1 MQMTLKSFEWEML
14 KGIRWDF
21 NKREE
26 TVQEFRKFIAEY
38 ISEIPTKGLTL
49 IGRFGVGKT
58 HLSIA
63 IVKEF
68 IIQHYVY
75 AKVRSFPLLLQELR
89 ESYDGRGISNVM
101 RMYTTI
107 PLLLIDEIGKEK
119 ISDWVSEIMFLL
131 IDGRIKNKVPTIITS
146 NYSLEEVEETYGGA
160 ITSRLLQGS
169 AVIQLRGNDYRETIQ
184 IEMQTESMELAKF

>member
-1 MQMTLKSFEWEML
+1 MTLKSFEWDKL
-14 KGIRWDF
+14 RGIVWDF
-21 NKREE
+21 NKQEE
-26 TVQEFRKFIAEY
+26 TVEEFRKFIAQY
-38 ISEIPTKGLTL
+38 ISEIPTTGLTL
-49 IGRFGVGKT
+49 IGNYGTGKT

-68 IIQHYVY
+68 IMKHHLYTR
-75 AKVRSFPLLLQELR
+75 VRSFPLLLQELR
-89 ESYDGRGISNVM
+89 ESYDGQGITRAM
-101 RMYTTI
+101 KMYTTI